1 VTNGKLRRSPFGE
14 AISQGIPWGPSERD
28 NAQTIATNTATV
40 CIEQFVPPLIVRET
54 PMDTTEIVM
63 RFVSTLI
70 FAGLGYVVS
79 RRVPLESKI
88 TAWVVF
94 VLGAVLAS
102 DGMRNV
108 WIIAIDKYAIYLNS
122 SLYGL
127 GLGILMGFLAKKTSQ
142 PANADTKG
150 QK

>member
-1 VTNGKLRRSPFGE
+1 M
-14 AISQGIPWGPSERD
+14 
-28 NAQTIATNTATV
+28 NTA
-40 CIEQFVPPLIVRET
+40 
-54 PMDTTEIVM
+54 EIVM

-79 RRVPLESKI
+79 RRIPLESKI

-127 GLGILMGFLAKKTSQ
+127 GLGILIGFLAKKSPQPTSTE
-142 PANADTKG
+142 PKG
-150 QK
+150 PK

>member
-1 VTNGKLRRSPFGE
+1 M
-14 AISQGIPWGPSERD
+14 
-28 NAQTIATNTATV
+28 NTA
-40 CIEQFVPPLIVRET
+40 
-54 PMDTTEIVM
+54 EIVM

-79 RRVPLESKI
+79 RRIPLESKI

-108 WIIAIDKYAIYLNS
+108 WIVAIDKYAIYLNS

-127 GLGILMGFLAKKTSQ
+127 GLGILIGFLAKKSPQQTSAE
-142 PANADTKG
+142 PKG
-150 QK
+150 PK

>member
-1 VTNGKLRRSPFGE
+1 MN
-14 AISQGIPWGPSERD
+14 
-28 NAQTIATNTATV
+28 TI
-40 CIEQFVPPLIVRET
+40 
-54 PMDTTEIVM
+54 EIVM

-79 RRVPLESKI
+79 RRIPVESKI

-94 VLGAVLAS
+94 VLGAILAS

-142 PANADTKG
+142 PTSDGTKG

>member
-1 VTNGKLRRSPFGE
+1 MN
-14 AISQGIPWGPSERD
+14 
-28 NAQTIATNTATV
+28 
-40 CIEQFVPPLIVRET
+40 
-54 PMDTTEIVM
+54 TTEIVM

-79 RRVPLESKI
+79 RHVPLESKI

-102 DGMRNV
+102 DGMRDI
-108 WIIAIDKYAIYLNS
+108 WIVAIDKYAIYLNS

-127 GLGILMGFLAKKTSQ
+127 GLGILMGFLGKKTSQ
-142 PANADTKG
+142 PTSDRTKG